1 MVAPSATLIDADHH
15 LMWLR
20 DAGLAPVV
28 LERVAELDATLWARS
43 FDARLMELVR
53 LRIAQML
60 GADAELTRRTPEATD
75 AGLDEA
81 TINELSQ
88 WPVSERFD
96 TRDRAVLGWA
106 EQWLVDVT
114 GITDDDAVRLQELLS
129 ERELAQ
135 MTMAVAV
142 FEMLTRTRVALD
154 AG

>member
-1 MVAPSATLIDADHH
+1 MVTPSATLIDADHH
-15 LMWLR
+15 LTWLR

-81 TINELSQ
+81 TIAELSQ
-88 WPVSERFD
+88 WPVSARFD

-114 GITDDDAVRLQELLS
+114 GITDDDAARLQQLLS

-154 AG
+154 SG